1 MSSPRIRARRGCGS
15 RRERDGSIS
24 SRGISSSSSSSSARR
39 RARRGEEEEWD
50 SVAFLQIHPR
60 LVGYLFFGGGG
71 IPVAGDSCNIFLVAW

>member
-1 MSSPRIRARRGCGS
+1 MDRFPLEEFLLLLLLPPRGG
-15 RRERDGSIS
+15 E
-24 SRGISSSSSSSSARR
+24 